1 MRRVERPLGVE
12 RKSPGRRFTSKKDL
26 EEVMSKGHV
35 KRYPP
40 PPLRYGGGSIS
51 GAMIITT
58 MI

>member
-1 MRRVERPLGVE
+1 MDEDIPLPFDPPAVA
-12 RKSPGRRFTSKKDL
+12 RK
-26 EEVMSKGHV
+26 KGHV

-51 GAMIITT
+51 AEMMMAT